1 MKQFLNYVADY
12 KSSKSLALKMR
23 QKRFALFMHLL
34 ETLPKPKSILDV
46 GGTQLFWEMMGFTEL
61 EGMKITLLN
70 KQMPE
75 TRPPYFSGLEG
86 DARDLSAIDDNA
98 FDVVFSNSVI
108 EHVGNFD
115 QQRLMAKEIMRVG
128 QRYFVQTPNLFFPI
142 EPHYLFPGFQWLPLG
157 MKVWLVSH
165 FDLGH
170 IKRITDPQKA
180 REQIESIRL
189 LKKDELSALF
199 PKSIIY
205 EEKFMGLTKSFIAY
219 SAEWKNEFTVYR

>member
-23 QKRFALFMHLL
+23 QKRFALFVHLL

-61 EGMKITLLN
+61 EGTKITLLN

-75 TRPPYFSGLEG
+75 TRPPYFSGLAG

-108 EHVGNFD
+108 EHVGDFD

-219 SAEWKNEFTVYR
+219 SAEWKN